1 LEADV
6 DLVRDIEDK
15 LVLDRD
21 GREIGRVD
29 RVLLEMRADGPH
41 VVALE
46 IGPAALATRLS
57 ARLGRWIT
65 SAEYALGFGDGRPLY
80 VPVED
85 ILATDPHIRIDR
97 AFSDTPAATVEA
109 TLRSWLPRLPGA
121 R

>member
-29 RVLLEMRADGPH
+29 RVLLELRTDGPH

-46 IGPAALATRLS
+46 IGPAVLATRLS
-57 ARLGRWIT
+57 ARLGRWI
-65 SAEYALGFGDGRPLY
+65 AALEYALGYDGGRPFE
-80 VPVED
+80 VPVD
-85 ILATDPHIRIDR
+85 AIIAVQPHIRIDR
-97 AFSDTPAATVEA
+97 AFSDTPAATIEA
-109 TLRSWLPRLPGA
+109 ALRSWLPRLPGA

>member
-1 LEADV
+1 LEGDV

-46 IGPAALATRLS
+46 IGPAVLATRLS
-57 ARLGRWIT
+57 ARLGR
-65 SAEYALGFGDGRPLY
+65 SVAGLEYALGCGDDRPLQ
-80 VPVED
+80 VPIQD
-85 ILATDPHIRIDR
+85 ILATHPHIRIDR
-97 AFSDTPAATVEA
+97 AFVDTPAARVEA

-121 R
+121 

>member
-1 LEADV
+1 M

-46 IGPAALATRLS
+46 IGPAVLATRLS
-57 ARLGRWIT
+57 ARFGRWV
-65 SAEYALGFGDGRPLY
+65 AGLEYALGFGGGRPLY
-80 VPVED
+80 VPVQD
-85 ILATDPHIRIDR
+85 ILGTDPHIRIDR

-109 TLRSWLPRLPGA
+109 IMRSWLPRLPGA